1 MLRRVVLS
9 PCKAPQVSQ
18 SVKNQCHFMARVR
31 PSSISAQWPVL
42 SSLFKSQ
49 EFSTPRAV
57 GSNPGTRSELS
68 CWDVTE
74 LLTEVR
80 THGSV
85 KEGTPGEPQSG
96 SKHSCAVLC
105 CEKRAQNR
113 TEARALHTG
122 LRDSDLQ
129 EQEEA
134 VSRENSDSKWR

>member
-42 SSLFKSQ
+42 RQLVQ
-49 EFSTPRAV
+49 VLGVQYTPGLLGV
-57 GSNPGTRSELS
+57 IPGTRSELS

-105 CEKRAQNR
+105 QKRAQNR

-129 EQEEA
+129 EQVEA